1 MPQNTYYSADE
12 YYIDENSSDERSSQA
27 SDHSSKHEEHKC
39 RKCRRQSPPPPRP
52 REKCNVCKEPKR
64 EKCNK
69 CGKSHRHS
77 ERRSKCERPSKSDCK
92 CKYEKKR
99 SDCEKPE
106 KVIHDDCG
114 KCIVIK
120 IRPCKQ
126 YITVLCTNI
135 QLMLILVS
143 HCTFAQHIQS
153 RIIITEIYLV

>member
-27 SDHSSKHEEHKC
+27 SDHSSANDAHKC
-39 RKCRRQSPPPPRP
+39 SKCRRKSPPRS

-92 CKYEKKR
+92 CKFEKKR
-99 SDCEKPE
+99 SDCGKPE
-106 KVIHDDCG
+106 KVIADDCG

-120 IRPCKQ
+120 IRPCK
-126 YITVLCTNI
+126 
-135 QLMLILVS
+135 
-143 HCTFAQHIQS
+143 
-153 RIIITEIYLV
+153 